1 MKKMLKSANMQSLN
15 KKDKAKYA
23 QQARD
28 GDLWALRHSLAH
40 IMAAAILEQFPDAQ
54 LGVGPGI
61 EHGFYHDVYFAKN
74 QEFSDKN
81 FSAIEKRMRAMIA
94 EEQNFVRSEMSVDDA
109 IEFLQ
114 KRGQH
119 FTAEIVKE
127 LKADGEATVSFYQN
141 GDFINLCEG
150 PHVKNTCDINPAAF
164 QLQKIAGAYWKGDET
179 RVMMARIYGLAF
191 RTPEE
196 LKNHLHFL
204 EEAEKRDHRK
214 LGRELDLFIF
224 SDMVGAG
231 LPLWTPR
238 GTILRNLLDDFVWEL
253 RRQYGYKK
261 VTIPHITK
269 KELYETSGHWEKFQH
284 ELFVIK
290 TREGHTFAMKPMN
303 CPHHAQ
309 LYKRMPRSY
318 RDLPQRYAETTM
330 IYRDEQ
336 TGELHGLSRVRS
348 ATQDDAHVFC
358 RAVQMKE
365 EMTKIWN
372 IIDTFY
378 STLGFSD
385 MRVRLS
391 LHDPE
396 HFENYLGTR
405 EMWERA
411 EKQLRELAAER
422 GVDVVEALGE
432 AAFYGPKVDF
442 LTNDSLGREW
452 QIATI
457 QADYNNPERF
467 DLTCVNE
474 EGASE
479 RIVMIHAAIMGSI
492 ERFLSILIEHHAGE
506 FPLWLSP
513 VQIALLSVSDK
524 HIPFCKELARAFE
537 DAGLRA
543 DVDDSTETVGKKIRL
558 HVGQKV
564 PYLLVIGNKEMDS
577 ADLSVR
583 RRGQQETQT
592 ISKADFIAHC
602 RELVATRALQL

>member
-1 MKKMLKSANMQSLN
+1 MQSLN
-15 KKDKAKYA
+15 KREKIKYA
-23 QQARD
+23 QQAKD
-28 GDLWALRHSLAH
+28 GELWAMRHSLAH
-40 IMAAAILEQFPDAQ
+40 LMAAAVLEQFPGTQ
-54 LGVGPGI
+54 LGVGPAI
-61 EHGFYHDVYFAKN
+61 ENGFYHDFYFPKG
-74 QEFSDKN
+74 QEFSEKE
-81 FSAIEKRMRAMIA
+81 FEKITKRMAELIA
-94 EEQNFVRSEMSVDDA
+94 EEQDFVRSEMRVDDA
-109 IEFLQ
+109 MAFLE
-114 KRGQH
+114 KRGQK
-119 FTAEIVKE
+119 FTAEIIRD
-127 LKADGEATVSFYQN
+127 LKVEGEITVSFYQN

-150 PHVKNTCDINPAAF
+150 PHVKNTRDINLNAF

-179 RVMMARIYGLAF
+179 RDMMTRIYGLAF

-238 GTILRNLLDDFVWEL
+238 GTVLRNLLDDFVWEL
-253 RRQYGYKK
+253 RKQYGYKK

-269 KELYETSGHWEKFQH
+269 KELYEQSGHWEKFQK
-284 ELFVIK
+284 ELFIII

-348 ATQDDAHVFC
+348 VTQDDAHVFC
-358 RAVQMKE
+358 RQQQVKE

-378 STLGFSD
+378 TTLGFAD
-385 MRVRLS
+385 IRVRLS

-396 HFENYLGTR
+396 HFENYLGTK
-405 EMWERA
+405 EVWERA
-411 EKQLRELAAER
+411 EEELRTLARER
-422 GVDVVEALGE
+422 RVPVTEAPGE

-442 LTNDSLGREW
+442 LANDSLGREW

-457 QADYNNPERF
+457 QADDNQPERF

-474 EGASE
+474 EGVPES
-479 RIVMIHAAIMGSI
+479 IVMIHAAIMGSI
-492 ERFLSILIEHHAGE
+492 ERFLSMLIEHHAGE
-506 FPLWLSP
+506 FPLWLAP
-513 VQIALLSVSDK
+513 VQIALLSVNDT
-524 HIPFCKELARAFE
+524 HIPFCEELAHEFE
-537 DAGLRA
+537 SAGLRV

-558 HVGQKV
+558 HVSQKV
-564 PYLLVIGNKEMDS
+564 PYVLVIGDKEVGS
-577 ADLSVR
+577 ATLSVR

-592 ISKADFIAHC
+592 IPKEQFIEHC
-602 RELVATRALQL
+602 KKLVTTRSLDL